1 MDCDDLVIPLNGLA
15 SGKHLFRKKL
25 GKEFFAGFDEDAVLD
40 ASVDVEIEVTKSG
53 GSVSVV
59 CRADGE
65 VAVPCDRCLDRVA
78 FPLEFERKFSVS
90 FSGEGS
96 EDDEDSEDA
105 VVLPGHDSDLDMK
118 QYVYDYCML
127 GLPLRRVHRDGECD
141 MEMIRILEECRER
154 KAEETSPFVVLKG
167 IVRGDDDEI

>member
-65 VAVPCDRCLDRVA
+65 VAVPCDPSRWSSR
-78 FPLEFERKFSVS
+78 
-90 FSGEGS
+90 GS
-96 EDDEDSEDA
+96 S
-105 VVLPGHDSDLDMK
+105 
-118 QYVYDYCML
+118 
-127 GLPLRRVHRDGECD
+127 R
-141 MEMIRILEECRER
+141 
-154 KAEETSPFVVLKG
+154 
-167 IVRGDDDEI
+167 